1 MISVASTLIAIVNE
15 CIDRVSLSVSPTYLL
30 IGTVHESFLVSTQM
44 STLRGSKRLQVI
56 QRWLQG
62 IDDPQWEVFPTKK
75 EGKYIVRARKT
86 PQPDDEVDQPI
97 EDEQP
102 PDDLEEPVSEPE
114 PKPKPKPKPSTTRK
128 QPQPQYD
135 PTINLEIL
143 NTLKTL
149 GDEIKRE
156 REEKAQKRLM
166 KQVLHKEMYS
176 RRTPF
181 NDPYEQEGPKPR
193 KIEYND
199 DDEYEE
205 EPVQMPPPRPA
216 YPRRR
221 NNIFAD
227 VY

>member
-1 MISVASTLIAIVNE
+1 
-15 CIDRVSLSVSPTYLL
+15 
-30 IGTVHESFLVSTQM
+30 M
-44 STLRGSKRLQVI
+44 SNTLRGSKRLQVI

-75 EGKYIVRARKT
+75 EGRYIVRARKAPLT
-86 PQPDDEVDQPI
+86 PQLKSTEVNDDVIDN
-97 EDEQP
+97 DVEQP
-102 PDDLEEPVSEPE
+102 VDMDSHDELIENEEP
-114 PKPKPKPKPSTTRK
+114 STPPLKTKQPNNRK
-128 QPQPQYD
+128 QHQYTTTFD

-143 NTLKTL
+143 NTLKSL

-166 KQVLHKEMYS
+166 KQVLHKEMYGNYN

-181 NDPYEQEGPKPR
+181 NDPYNGMYEPNSYEHDEHKQKNNER
-193 KIEYND
+193 IEYD

-205 EPVQMPPPRPA
+205 EPAPIIQLKPA
-216 YPRRR
+216 TRRR

-227 VY
+227 IY

>member
-1 MISVASTLIAIVNE
+1 MS
-15 CIDRVSLSVSPTYLL
+15 
-30 IGTVHESFLVSTQM
+30 

-62 IDDPQWEVFPTKK
+62 IDDPNWEVFPTKK

-86 PQPDDEVDQPI
+86 PLMPESQSPEVDAEDAADI
-97 EDEQP
+97 EEADQSIDIESH
-102 PDDLEEPVSEPE
+102 DDTIKAEEPST
-114 PKPKPKPKPSTTRK
+114 PKPKPKPKSSTIRK
-128 QPQPQYD
+128 QPQYSTPFD

-143 NTLKTL
+143 NTLKSL

-166 KQVLHKEMYS
+166 KQVVHKEMYGNYN

-181 NDPYEQEGPKPR
+181 NDPYNGAYEQENPKQ
-193 KIEYND
+193 KNNEKVEY
-199 DDEYEE
+199 DDEYED
-205 EPVQMPPPRPA
+205 EPAPIPQSKPT
-216 YPRRR
+216 YSRRR

-227 VY
+227 IY